1 MSDSDSN
8 LCQHCFGFAAR
19 RAEKTVAEL
28 RSGGGFREEK
38 DVQLKAG
45 SDLVRRQNRSVVI
58 AALRRNATM
67 SRTDL
72 SAATALSP
80 STVSAITSDLLNEGV
95 LVEQREFEPSGSRR
109 GRPQIAIALNPSRAH
124 VVSVELTHNQLSVGV
139 SDYTGKAI
147 RELDDRFSTA
157 ACSGEDLLLR
167 CTRLIRRALSDAAI
181 EQPSSIVM
189 AVQGRTDAE
198 GRDLLWSPIAA
209 GRNVH
214 LADYL
219 QGEFGCPVT
228 VANDCSMIAV
238 ALRWLEPER
247 YGRDCLAVLLSHG
260 IGMGLYLNG
269 RLFAG
274 RSSSA
279 AEFGHMLYKHNG
291 ALCRCGS
298 RGCIEAYAGDY
309 AIWRSAHGLPEDAMP
324 PIELSGLDMR
334 TLAKKARQS
343 DGPERRAYKEAA
355 EAIGTGLAGLF
366 ALIDPVPIAF
376 VGSGT
381 AAFDICEPYIRACIS
396 ESNSGGFD
404 AHFEHELFEFE
415 LPLIRQGATVTALL
429 AVDEQVS
436 TGPETALRDAPV
448 LEVA

>member
-1 MSDSDSN
+1 
-8 LCQHCFGFAAR
+8 
-19 RAEKTVAEL
+19 
-28 RSGGGFREEK
+28 
-38 DVQLKAG
+38 VQLKAG

-58 AALRRNATM
+58 AALRRSATM

-72 SAATALSP
+72 SASTGLSP
-80 STVSAITSDLLNEGV
+80 STVSAIASDLMSEGT
-95 LVEQREFEPSGSRR
+95 LIEQREFGSPEIRR
-109 GRPQIAIALNPSRAH
+109 GRPQIAMALNPGKAH

-147 RELDDRFSTA
+147 NELDDRFSTA
-157 ACSGEDLLLR
+157 ACSGEELLNR
-167 CTRLIRRALSDAAI
+167 CTRLIRMALTNAAI
-181 EQPSSIVM
+181 ATPDSIVM
-189 AVQGRTDAE
+189 AVQGRTDAQ

-219 QGEFGCPVT
+219 QSEFGCPVT

-238 ALRWLEPER
+238 ALRWLDPVR

-269 RLFAG
+269 SLFAG

-291 ALCRCGS
+291 ALCRCGA

-309 AIWRSAHGLPEDAMP
+309 AIWRSAHGLPGDALP
-324 PIELSGLDMR
+324 PVELAGLDMR
-334 TLAKKARQS
+334 TLAKKARHS

-355 EAIGTGLAGLF
+355 EAIGTGLASLF

-381 AAFDICEPYIRACIS
+381 GAFDIAEPYIRACIAD
-396 ESNSGGFD
+396 SNAGGFD
-404 AHFEHELFEFE
+404 NPFDFELFESE
-415 LPLIRQGATVTALL
+415 LPLIRKGATTTALL
-429 AVDEQVS
+429 SVDELVS
-436 TGPETALRDAPV
+436 VGGDPASVPEDSMQ
-448 LEVA
+448 EVA

>member
-1 MSDSDSN
+1 M
-8 LCQHCFGFAAR
+8 
-19 RAEKTVAEL
+19 
-28 RSGGGFREEK
+28 
-38 DVQLKAG
+38 QLKAG
-45 SDLVRRQNRSVVI
+45 SDLVRRQNRAVVI
-58 AALRRNATM
+58 AALRRGATM

-72 SAATALSP
+72 CAATSLSP
-80 STVSAITSDLLNEGV
+80 STVSAITSDLLNEGA
-95 LVEQREFEPSGSRR
+95 LAEQREFEPAGSRR
-109 GRPQIAIALNPSRAH
+109 GRPQIAIGLAPARAH

-147 RELDDRFSTA
+147 HELDQRFSTA
-157 ACSGEDLLLR
+157 ACSGEDLLVR
-167 CTRLIRRALSDAAI
+167 CTQLIRVALSNARV

-219 QGEFGCPVT
+219 QSEFGCPVT

-291 ALCRCGS
+291 ALCRCGA

-309 AIWRSAHGLPEDAMP
+309 AIWRAAHGLPDDALP
-324 PIELSGLDMR
+324 PVELSGLDMR
-334 TLAKKARQS
+334 TLARRARLS

-355 EAIGTGLAGLF
+355 EAIGTGLASLF
-366 ALIDPVPIAF
+366 ALTDPVPIAF

-396 ESNSGGFD
+396 GSNSGGFD
-404 AHFEHELFEFE
+404 AHFEHQLFEFE

-429 AVDEQVS
+429 AVDEKVASGPDHLSSRDVS
-436 TGPETALRDAPV
+436 I